1 VADLS
6 RVRKQFT
13 VLAGV
18 LAGIA
23 VLALVYLV
31 LPLGRTNAELY
42 RDLDETRTEFKLKE
56 AQVKPLRGLPTKLVS
71 THGDIA
77 KFYRERLPSRQSE
90 VSEEIGRIASK
101 NGVTLSDV
109 RYESL
114 ETELPDIRAIDVEAN
129 LSGPYANVV
138 RFINS
143 VERNKRFFLINGLS
157 LDDQKAGAV
166 KLQLKLET
174 FLRPGNI
181 EESPEKPAG
190 KGGAGSTKA
199 GD

>member
-1 VADLS
+1 MADLS
-6 RVRKQFT
+6 RTRKRFT
-13 VLAGV
+13 VLSAV
-18 LAGIA
+18 LGGIA
-23 VLALVYLV
+23 IIALLYLV
-31 LPLGRTNAELY
+31 LPLGRSNAELY
-42 RDLDETRTEFKLKE
+42 KDLEDTRTEFKLKE

-77 KFYRERLPSRQSE
+77 KFYRERLPARQSE
-90 VSEEIGRIASK
+90 VSEEIGKIASK

-114 ETELPDIRAIDVEAN
+114 ETDIPDLRAIDVEAN

-143 VERNKRFFLINGLS
+143 VELNKRFFLINGLS

-166 KLQLKLET
+166 RLQLRLET
-174 FLRPGNI
+174 FLRPDNI
-181 EESPEKPAG
+181 EESQGKPAN
-190 KGGAGSTKA
+190 KAGAENTKA